1 MKLTGRTSGV
11 FLGLAALLLAG
22 LAGTHVTHLIDG
34 GAVRHVGEVGLPAVL
49 SIVLWRLSLRRES
62 SVPIDGAE
70 Q

>member
-22 LAGTHVTHLIDG
+22 LAGTHVTHLIDS
-34 GAVRHVGEVGLPAVL
+34 GAVRHVAEVGLPAVL

-62 SVPIDGAE
+62 SVPIQGVE

>member
-62 SVPIDGAE
+62 SVLIEGTE

>member
-11 FLGLAALLLAG
+11 FLGLAALPLAG

-62 SVPIDGAE
+62 SVLIEGTE

>member
-11 FLGLAALLLAG
+11 FLGLSALLLAG
-22 LAGTHVTHLIDG
+22 LAGTHVTHLVDG
-34 GAVRHVGEVGLPAVL
+34 GGVRHVAEVGLPAVL
-49 SIVLWRLSLRRES
+49 SVVLWRLSLRRES

>member
-62 SVPIDGAE
+62 SVLIEDTE